1 MKEITSL
8 HVKPFHPENYSTI
21 YDYDSYLDYKSRY
34 NKIFLDSKRL
44 KKTYGTKSKSKFSIP
59 RKVKHHTSEIQMK
72 FNVS

>member
-21 YDYDSYLDYKSRY
+21 YDYDSYLDYNSRY

-44 KKTYGTKSKSKFSIP
+44 KRMYGTKSSTL
-59 RKVKHHTSEIQMK
+59 RKVKHHTSEIQLK
-72 FNVS
+72 FNII